1 MNAVNKI
8 FSVIALFIFLSSRAM
23 AAPGATQS
31 EFLKIGLS
39 ARAAAMAGAYGA
51 VSDDLGALEY
61 NPAGLALLSNSQVSA
76 MYAQWLADINFGS
89 VAGAHVLPFLGTVGG
104 SLSAISTG
112 TIEGNLRNFEASSYL
127 VRAAWARSLMENVSV
142 GAGLKVMQE
151 SIANLSST
159 GGTVDGG
166 ILFVPVHGVTLGAAI
181 MNLGKASAF
190 EDVSDS
196 MPLLMKVAAA
206 FKGMESA
213 YGMVILAADL
223 DYYPAPARLFY
234 PAVGVEYWGG
244 RNFAL
249 RAGYARRE
257 TDLSAEAA
265 GLAVGLGVRWENL
278 RIDYAYAP
286 FSSLGNTHRVTF
298 NWEIWPL
305 VSLPI
310 PGSNVGEF
318 RNAGAIRTALPAPP
332 SVTADAGE
340 RSTLVRWE
348 TPEASNI
355 GGYNVYYRKE
365 GAGGWKK
372 YNQEPV
378 DGTALLLN
386 DLDSGARYSFTV
398 RAVDDVKPPRES
410 APSPTAT
417 AIPF

>member
-1 MNAVNKI
+1 
-8 FSVIALFIFLSSRAM
+8 
-23 AAPGATQS
+23 
-31 EFLKIGLS
+31 
-39 ARAAAMAGAYGA
+39 
-51 VSDDLGALEY
+51 
-61 NPAGLALLSNSQVSA
+61 
-76 MYAQWLADINFGS
+76 
-89 VAGAHVLPFLGTVGG
+89 
-104 SLSAISTG
+104 
-112 TIEGNLRNFEASSYL
+112 
-127 VRAAWARSLMENVSV
+127 MENVTV
-142 GAGLKVMQE
+142 GVGGKVIQE
-151 SIANLSST
+151 SIASLKST
-159 GGTVDGG
+159 GGTLDGG
-166 ILFVPVHGVTLGAAI
+166 VLFVPVHGLTLGASI

-190 EDVSDS
+190 ENESDS

-206 FKGMESA
+206 YKGMESD
-213 YGMVILAADL
+213 YGMAIFSADL
-223 DYYPAPARLFY
+223 DYYPSPAKLFY

-249 RAGYARRE
+249 RAGYARKE

-286 FSSLGNTHRVTF
+286 FSTLGNTHRVTF

-305 VSLPI
+305 VSLPV

-318 RNAGAIRTALPAPP
+318 RNAGGVRAVLPAPP
-332 SVTADAGE
+332 SIIADAGE

-348 TPEASNI
+348 SPEASNI
-355 GGYNVYYRKE
+355 AGYNVYYRKE
-365 GAGGWKK
+365 GLGGWKK

-386 DLDSGARYSFTV
+386 DLESGVRYSFTV

-417 AIPF
+417 AVPF